1 LKKII
6 VHAVPH
12 MVNFP
17 TSYLEIDG
25 FQVACSVALRP
36 WLHHLLDT
44 VSTAASVLLVAITL
58 WSGNSRRHMWCH
70 PSLLAQ
76 LVPAPMA
83 NHNRSSC
90 FGCPL
95 LVRGWPHQ
103 VTSPCLQ
110 LILVL
115 WLQSQPPCLHEFRL
129 FQFFLDIFR
138 ILVPN
143 FQFRVKKTQNVMCRI
158 GCVQCLLL
166 VEEQVQIVLK

>member
-1 LKKII
+1 
-6 VHAVPH
+6 

-44 VSTAASVLLVAITL
+44 VGTAASVLLVAITL

-129 FQFFLDIFR
+129 FQFFWIFSASW
-138 ILVPN
+138 
-143 FQFRVKKTQNVMCRI
+143 CRTSNS
-158 GCVQCLLL
+158 V
-166 VEEQVQIVLK
+166 